1 MSITKPHKKRNP
13 RRYITAN
20 GKKQAVIIDLD
31 EMKKIDETIENLQ
44 DALAYEKAKR
54 EATGFITLEKF
65 KQELRAM
72 GKL

>member
-1 MSITKPHKKRNP
+1 MSIIKLQKKRKPH
-13 RRYITAN
+13 RYITAN
-20 GKKQAVIIDLD
+20 GKKQVVIIDLD

-65 KQELRAM
+65 KQELKAI
-72 GKL
+72 

>member
-1 MSITKPHKKRNP
+1 MSITKQPKSRNP

-31 EMKKIDETIENLQ
+31 EMRKIENTIENLQ

-54 EATGFITLEKF
+54 EASGFITLANF
-65 KQELRAM
+65 KKQLKAM